1 MFPSWTQVI
10 NEPARG
16 IAQDR
21 PMINRRARAL
31 PLLLALIVSAAL
43 APLAQAHHS
52 DRDGGGTTLA
62 VIGDIPY
69 GDALIAEF
77 PADIA
82 EINADPA
89 VRRVIHL
96 GDIKNGSS
104 RCDDSYFAARF
115 ADFRTF
121 ADPLVYTPGDNEWTD
136 CHRANNG
143 GYLPTER
150 LAAVRSLFFPRHG
163 RTLGH
168 HPRRIDFQSHAY
180 PENVAWDESHVQFG
194 TVHLV
199 GSNDDQDPWFGD
211 RMDPATGQP
220 QPETRAE
227 MRLRTREYTGRE
239 VAARAWIDGIF
250 SRARRSHAAAVVLGM
265 QADMWDS
272 AAPPSELTAFEPVK
286 ALIADRAA
294 RFGRPVWLLE
304 GDSHILKVDRPAG
317 MPANLTRVVVQ
328 GSTNTPHEWLRLHVQ
343 PRSRGVLSCESVV
356 FGSGATTP
364 CPSP

>member
-1 MFPSWTQVI
+1 MDT
-10 NEPARG
+10 
-16 IAQDR
+16 
-21 PMINRRARAL
+21 AL
-31 PLLLALIVSAAL
+31 NPGRVLRLALAALVLFALAAL
-43 APLAQAHHS
+43 APAARAH
-52 DRDGGGTTLA
+52 DRAHGATTLG

-104 RCDDSYFAARF
+104 RCDDSYFAARYANF
-115 ADFRTF
+115 TSFD
-121 ADPLVYTPGDNEWTD
+121 DPLVYTPGDNEWTD

-150 LAAVRSLFFPRHG
+150 LGAIRSLFFPRPG
-163 RTLGH
+163 RTLGGH
-168 HPRRIDFQSHAY
+168 QRRVEAQSRDY
-180 PENVAWDESHVQFG
+180 PENVAWRQSQVQFG

-211 RMDPATGQP
+211 RTDPATGQP
-220 QPETRAE
+220 RPESSAE
-227 MRLRTREYTGRE
+227 TSLRVREYTARE
-239 VAARAWIDGIF
+239 AADRAWIDHLF
-250 SRARRSHAAAVVLGM
+250 DSAERSRAAALVLGM

-272 AAPPSELTAFEPVK
+272 AAPPSELTAFAPFK
-286 ALIADRAA
+286 ALIARRAA
-294 RFGRPVWLLE
+294 RLGRPVWLLE
-304 GDSHILKVDRPAG
+304 GDSHIFKVDRPAG

-328 GSTNTPHEWLRLHVQ
+328 GSTNTPHEWLRLHVA
-343 PRSRGVLSCESVV
+343 PRSPGVLSCETVV
-356 FGSGATTP
+356 FGSGAATP
-364 CPSP
+364 CPMPG

>member
-1 MFPSWTQVI
+1 MQTALTHLPGRTLRLALTVLVLFA
-10 NEPARG
+10 PA
-16 IAQDR
+16 AVA
-21 PMINRRARAL
+21 PVARAHDR
-31 PLLLALIVSAAL
+31 AHDAATV
-43 APLAQAHHS
+43 
-52 DRDGGGTTLA
+52 G

-82 EINADPA
+82 EINADPD

-115 ADFRTF
+115 ADFQTF
-121 ADPLVYTPGDNEWTD
+121 EDPLVYTPGDNEWTD

-150 LAAVRSLFFPRHG
+150 LAAVRTRSFPRPG
-163 RTLGH
+163 RTLGRH
-168 HPRRIDFQSHAY
+168 ERKVDFQSDAY
-180 PENVAWDESHVQFG
+180 PEHVAWRQAHVQFG
-194 TVHLV
+194 TVHIV

-211 RMDPATGQP
+211 RKDPATGQP
-220 QPETRAE
+220 RPETPAE
-227 MRLRTREYTGRE
+227 TQLQTDEYTARE
-239 VAARAWIDGIF
+239 AADLAWIDRVFEG
-250 SRARRSHAAAVVLGM
+250 AERSHSAAVVLGM

-272 AAPPSELTAFEPVK
+272 SAPPSELSAFAPFK
-286 ALIADRAA
+286 ALNAQRAA

-304 GDSHILKVDRPAG
+304 GDSHLFKVDRPAG
-317 MPANLTRVVVQ
+317 MPSNLTRVVVQ
-328 GSTNTPHEWLRLHVQ
+328 GSTNTPHEWLRLHVD
-343 PRSRGVLSCESVV
+343 PRSAGVLSCENVV

-364 CPSP
+364 CPTAG

>member
-1 MFPSWTQVI
+1 MYPTQLY
-10 NEPARG
+10 PH
-16 IAQDR
+16 
-21 PMINRRARAL
+21 RRARRM
-31 PLLLALIVSAAL
+31 LLLVPVLVAL
-43 APLAQAHHS
+43 AACAPAARADHREHGAS
-52 DRDGGGTTLA
+52 TLA

-82 EINADPA
+82 EINADPD

-115 ADFRTF
+115 ADFETF
-121 ADPLVYTPGDNEWTD
+121 RDPLVYTPGDNEWTD

-150 LAAVRSLFFPRHG
+150 LAAVRARFFPRHG
-163 RTLGH
+163 RTLGQH
-168 HPRRIDFQSHAY
+168 ERRVDFQSHAF
-180 PENVAWDESHVQFG
+180 PENVAWSESHVQFG
-194 TVHLV
+194 TVHIV

-211 RMDPATGQP
+211 RKDPATGEP
-220 QPETRAE
+220 KPETAAE
-227 MRLRTREYTGRE
+227 TQLRTDEYTARE
-239 VAARAWIDGIF
+239 AAGRAWIDRIF
-250 SRARRSHAAAVVLGM
+250 RNARRSHAAGLVLGM

-272 AAPPSELTAFEPVK
+272 SAPPSELTAFEPYK

-328 GSTNTPHEWLRLHVQ
+328 GSTNTPHEWLRLHVR
-343 PRSRGVLSCESVV
+343 PHSRGVFSCESVV
-356 FGSGATTP
+356 FVSGATSP
-364 CPSP
+364 CPTP

>member
-1 MFPSWTQVI
+1 MPHPLTCL
-10 NEPARG
+10 PG
-16 IAQDR
+16 
-21 PMINRRARAL
+21 RAL
-31 PLLLALIVSAAL
+31 GLALTTLVLIAPAAL
-43 APLAQAHHS
+43 APVAHAAGPE
-52 DRDGGGTTLA
+52 RGATTLA
-62 VIGDIPY
+62 VIGDFPY
-69 GDALIAEF
+69 GDPLIAEF

-82 EINADPA
+82 EINADPD

-115 ADFRTF
+115 ADFQTF
-121 ADPLVYTPGDNEWTD
+121 TDPLVYTPGDNEWTD

-143 GYLPTER
+143 GYQPTER
-150 LAAVRSLFFPRHG
+150 LAAVRARFFPRHG
-163 RTLGH
+163 RTLGRH
-168 HPRRIDFQSHAY
+168 ERRVEFQSHAY

-194 TVHLV
+194 TVQLV

-211 RMDPATGQP
+211 RTDPATGAP
-220 QPETRAE
+220 RPETATE
-227 MRLRTREYTGRE
+227 TQLRTAEYTGRE
-239 VAARAWIDGIF
+239 AAARAWIDQIF
-250 SRARRSHAAAVVLGM
+250 NRAQRSHAAGVVLGM

-272 AAPPSELTAFEPVK
+272 AAPPSELTAFAPFK

-304 GDSHILKVDRPAG
+304 GDSHILKVDRPEG

-328 GSTNTPHEWLRLHVQ
+328 GSTSTPHEWLRLRVQ

-356 FGSGATTP
+356 FGSGTTTP
-364 CPSP
+364 CPGS